1 MHITILLLL
10 SRFFF
15 WPSFV
20 DWQVSQMNVVVRG
33 MVVDDQTGIP
43 ISGAV
48 VYALSNADVARTSS
62 DANGNFY
69 FLTLLP
75 ATYRL
80 CASKS
85 GYALDCYP
93 RESEPQ
99 ALHAGFEYGA
109 TVLLSQTTN

>member
-20 DWQVSQMNVVVRG
+20 DWQVNQMNVVVRG
-33 MVVDDQTGIP
+33 TVVDDRSGMP

-48 VYALSNADVARTSS
+48 VYALSPPDVAKTTS

-75 ATYRL
+75 GTYRL
-80 CASKS
+80 CAAKS
-85 GYALDCYP
+85 GYTLDCFP

-109 TVLLSQTTN
+109 TVLLSQSTD

>member
-10 SRFFF
+10 SHFFF
-15 WPSFV
+15 WPSFI
-20 DWQVSQMNVVVRG
+20 DWQQNQQNVMLRG
-33 MVVDDQTGIP
+33 TVADDRTGTP
-43 ISGAV
+43 VSGAV
-48 VYALSNADVARTSS
+48 VYALSTADVAEAFS

-75 ATYRL
+75 GTYRL

-93 RESEPQ
+93 RESEPL

-109 TVLLSQTTN
+109 TVLLSQSIN